1 MPAKRNSRNRLQSN
15 SALFNILFMT
25 TKRPAPRSR
34 DSDTPRLDEQLCF
47 TLYSTSLAMNKLYRK
62 LLGPLDVTYPQYLVL
77 MVLWEQDGMTVS
89 EIGDRLFLDSAT
101 LTPLLKRM
109 EAAGMLTRVR
119 AAADERQVVVTLT
132 ESGQALREKARAL
145 PEAVLCATSCSPEE
159 LQKMKAQLDGL
170 RVQLAENM

>member
-1 MPAKRNSRNRLQSN
+1 
-15 SALFNILFMT
+15 MT
-25 TKRPAPRSR
+25 TKRPSPRSR

-109 EAAGMLTRVR
+109 EAAGMLTRAR

-132 ESGQALREKARAL
+132 AAGQALREQARAL

-159 LQKMKAQLDGL
+159 LRKMKDQLDQL
-170 RVQLAENM
+170 RVQLAEKT